1 MPEFSVILPAAGS
14 SRRFRGFAQK
24 KPFVSLVDEP
34 IWSRAV
40 RAFTNRTD
48 VVQVLLVLAD
58 SDRPKFVE
66 QFGKCGDRVELV
78 SGGHS
83 RAESVCNA
91 LQQVPASVE
100 YVAVHDAA
108 RPLISQPVID
118 RVFAA
123 AVKSGA
129 AIPGI
134 PVTSTVKQ
142 IDSAGLI
149 QSTIDR
155 SQLILA
161 QTPQA
166 FGHQVLLKAYAKA
179 NGCLENF
186 TDEASL
192 VEATGHPVTVTEG
205 SWDNIKITTADDF
218 QLLQTILKERSR

>member
-48 VVQVLLVLAD
+48 VVQILLVLAD
-58 SDRPKFVE
+58 SDRSKFVE

-78 SGGHS
+78 SGGNS

-118 RVFAA
+118 RVFTA
-123 AVKSGA
+123 AVESGA

-142 IDSAGLI
+142 VDSSGLI

-166 FGHQVLLKAYAKA
+166 FGHQVLLNAYAKA
-179 NGCLENF
+179 SGCLQDF

-218 QLLQTILKERSR
+218 QFSQTILKERSR